1 MSELKK
7 IKQQKAFKVPENYFS
22 VLEDKVMDRIEPK
35 EEVQKI
41 NWLDRIV
48 YQLQLRFSIPTA
60 MVAGLALIIIYIN
73 LDQEKEKMVFSDAE
87 IKNYLIEEYDD
98 QVEEELFA
106 MNFQEAEVNYEMSDE
121 DIIEF
126 LAEEE
131 VDLEIIEEFLP

>member
-41 NWLDRIV
+41 NWFDRIV

-73 LDQEKEKMVFSDAE
+73 LDQEKEKMIFSDAE

-98 QVEEELFA
+98 QVEEELLA
-106 MNFQEAEVNYEMSDE
+106 MNFQEAEANYEMSDE